1 MEISILRLYLTQNEK
16 NPVFETNSKNFSN
29 MEILNNSK
37 NNIQNDSEIEQIVVF
52 YKDGTFK
59 TYLQKNPT

>member
-1 MEISILRLYLTQNEK
+1 MENFN
-16 NPVFETNSKNFSN
+16 NPINT
-29 MEILNNSK
+29 LNN
-37 NNIQNDSEIEQIVVF
+37 NSEIEQIVVF